1 MARSRSAST
10 RFRTPAQRPG
20 VTFPMALE
28 ALHAGEVLQLTFIEA
43 APIWSISDYPV
54 SPEVASLLLSH
65 SEIEPCGDGLPFA
78 GSASQTWKIRK

>member
-1 MARSRSAST
+1 MARSSSV
-10 RFRTPAQRPG
+10 RFRAPQQRPG

-28 ALHAGEVLQLTFIEA
+28 ALRAGDVLQLTFIKA

-65 SEIEPCGDGLPFA
+65 SEIEPCGDGLPFDGA
-78 GSASQTWKIRK
+78 ASQTWKIRR